1 MERRTRAERTRSA
14 RKFSPKRRFGLHGGV
29 GDIYIDGDGAHT
41 ATGGGET
48 NTAIAAAASV
58 CGGAACNQPQRHRE
72 PGAKDCPLAPRRG
85 VC

>member
-1 MERRTRAERTRSA
+1 MERRTRAERRRPA

-29 GDIYIDGDGAHT
+29 GDIYIDGDGGAT
-41 ATGGGET
+41 AGGET

-58 CGGAACNQPQRHRE
+58 CGGAACNQPQGHRE
-72 PGAKDCPLAPRRG
+72 PGAKDCPPAPRRR